1 MLFELLSFIFLILGI
16 YVGEYVSNFVFGIM
30 ESKYQYIIDWVLFFV
45 SYLLVLNHMLIYK
58 GISTIFF
65 VFVYFLLSF
74 LITIIV
80 RGITTIFGIKA
91 KKKEIIFGTRKED
104 IVLLSIMNS
113 LKKERMKKEE
123 IISILVNAGFN
134 SKKLEKLYNK
144 TLINKSKKK
153 KN

>member
-134 SKKLEKLYNK
+134 SKFLNF
-144 TLINKSKKK
+144 N
-153 KN
+153 